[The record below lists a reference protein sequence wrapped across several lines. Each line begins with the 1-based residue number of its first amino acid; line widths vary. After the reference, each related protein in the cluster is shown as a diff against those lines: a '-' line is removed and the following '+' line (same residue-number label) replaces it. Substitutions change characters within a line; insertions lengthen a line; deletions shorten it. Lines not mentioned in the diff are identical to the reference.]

1 MKPAS
6 IPFFEGTSKEIKKQ
20 QIYEFEQEVS
30 ALETHRTE
38 AQALAKEALSR
49 EARILIF
56 DFTKGRSFLDRPGA
70 DKLDASFC
78 SALQE
83 WEYGGASS
91 MNRASSLVSLLG
103 MNPNASH
110 EPRVVVWDVFNE
122 PSRTILYPIDAWI
135 TTGGSPMVTELF
147 QGNETE
153 HTEGLSRAARIMS
166 ALCGRGIPGLA
177 LCLGHQL
184 LFHTLGGE
192 VKEVSPARE
201 FGTVLVEKS
210 PDYPDIHFRML
221 EGVWKNETAFKIG
234 AYHAQAIAKLPLSGA
249 VRLLGFNAYSP
260 YQMFAH
266 PLQKK
271 SLRSAEE
278 SDELVISIQNHPEMT
293 AFYLK
298 AVSMLQADELAKEGF
313 RLEDMVFSSTPH
325 ARRMF
330 LNFIKLVGRRVQ
342 KRLNEYSRY
351 ANAPM
356 SAPIA
361 SRETQL

>member
-1 MKPAS
+1 MNAMKSAS

-20 QIYEFEQEVS
+20 QIRELEQEVS
-30 ALETHRTE
+30 ALATHRTE
-38 AQALAKEALSR
+38 AKALAKESMPR

-56 DFTKGRSFLDRPGA
+56 DFTKGRSFLDRPGS
-70 DKLDASFC
+70 DKLDASFL
-78 SALQE
+78 SAVQE

-91 MNRASSLVSLLG
+91 MSRASSLVSLLG
-103 MNPNASH
+103 MNPNAQND
-110 EPRVVVWDVFNE
+110 PRVVVWDVFNE

-135 TTGGSPMVTELF
+135 TTGGSPMVTELLP
-147 QGNETE
+147 GMETE

-166 ALCGRGIPGLA
+166 ALCDRGIPGIA
-177 LCLGHQL
+177 ICLGHQL

-192 VKEVSPARE
+192 IKEVSPVRE
-201 FGTVLVEKS
+201 FGTALVEKS
-210 PDYPDIHFRML
+210 PDYPDINFRML

-234 AYHAQAIAKLPLSGA
+234 AHHRQSVAKLPLSGA

-260 YQMFAH
+260 YQLFAH

-278 SDELVISIQNHPEMT
+278 NDELVISIQNHPGMT
-293 AFYLK
+293 AFYVK
-298 AVSMLQADELAKEGF
+298 AVSMLKADELVKEGF
-313 RLEDMVFSSTPH
+313 CLEDMVFSSAPR

-342 KRLNEYSRY
+342 KRLNEYSRV
-351 ANAPM
+351 
-356 SAPIA
+356 
-361 SRETQL
+361 TQTRQ